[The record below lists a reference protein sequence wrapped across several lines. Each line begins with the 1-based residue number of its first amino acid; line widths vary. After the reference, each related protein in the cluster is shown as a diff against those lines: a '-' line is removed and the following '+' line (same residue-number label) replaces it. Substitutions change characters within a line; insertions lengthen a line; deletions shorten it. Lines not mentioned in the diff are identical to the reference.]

1 MSLYSTVALGAL
13 GAFIPAYSYMSSEIA
28 RTGFSEFLYLM
39 YSDSTLVII
48 NWQEMVFTILESLP
62 IVGMVVILT
71 LALTLLASLRMIA
84 RTSRGKMRI
93 KTI

>member
-1 MSLYSTVALGAL
+1 MH
-13 GAFIPAYSYMSSEIA
+13 SEIA

-39 YSDSTLVII
+39 YSDSAFVIT
-48 NWQEMVFTILESLP
+48 NWQEMIFTILESLP
-62 IVGMVVILT
+62 IVGMVAILT

-84 RTSRGKMRI
+84 RSSRGKMRV